1 MEEKKSKKIK
11 DLTGA
16 GVKSFKAG
24 GNRVTP
30 SNDFIP
36 FNKEEIHHS
45 IPERFEAIVEKYP
58 DQIAVKTGGRSVTY
72 DVLNKKANRAAHCIL
87 NSYDD
92 RYALS
97 EDEKRRYGRQLKL
110 HDWGIEAQ
118 EKLKSATVFAAGAG
132 GSGSPLIQQLALC
145 GVGIIIICDYD
156 TVELSNLNRQVLH
169 DESRIGMNKALS
181 AQMTVNRINPHV
193 RVIAYT
199 EKITADNVYR
209 LVGDAAIIFDN
220 VDDIETKFVLS
231 QCAVHNNIPHILSSM
246 IDMDAYAAIF
256 LPPYGP
262 CFHCLYDR
270 NIINEIEEIRK
281 IRDERDKNYE
291 KFSNPVAS
299 PALFLAAGFA
309 ANEALKIILGIG
321 KPSYNKF
328 FLFDQ
333 RGVKSIIDTMGYK
346 QITYPF
352 SRHFKET
359 CKKQGFDW
367 DEGPLRPRDGIV
379 KELTVEPDPQC
390 PLCKENGHGQERIV
404 VEKRPVP
411 AVEAVEEKHRR
422 AAALLFEHGMDMIA
436 GIMGVLK
443 TCMLYVPLDASYP
456 VDRLSYILEDSDV
469 RVIITNHENIQLAE
483 TLRNYVNKNIA
494 IVNINEI
501 PANASTDNP
510 RISIDPG
517 DLAYILYT
525 SGSTGKPKGVMQN
538 HCNVLHHARVYT
550 NALHIHAGDK
560 LTLFSSYS
568 FDAAKM
574 DIYGALLNGAVLYPY
589 NIKQEDH
596 LQQMPFWLRV
606 EGITIYHSIP
616 MVYRYF
622 TGLLEEM
629 ETGGFPRL
637 RMIVLGGEAVFTKDV
652 DHYKK
657 YFSGH
662 CLFVNGLGPTEST
675 VALQY
680 FIDKETGITRESVP
694 VGYPVED
701 TEVILLTEH
710 NQEAGVLGVGEI
722 VFKSEHLALGY
733 WKNPELT
740 AEKFCIDKSFS
751 GGAGGRFFKKAPLL
765 YKTGDLGR
773 RLPDGAIE
781 FVGRSDFQVKI
792 RGYRVE
798 PGEIESKLDL
808 VNGIKK
814 SVVVC
819 RQDNNSENFLAAYY
833 TVTGEKEI
841 DDNYLITILKET
853 LPDYM
858 IPTVFFSLPEF
869 PLLATGKIDRK
880 TLAQQDIA
888 HLIRRGELE
897 APANETEIRLLSLW
911 KEVLKRDTIGVNEN
925 FFVLGGNSIKAIL
938 LVSRISKELNVKI
951 SLVEIFKRPF
961 IKELAK
967 YVANEKKYIYQEI
980 IPVEKRDYYPLSS
993 AQQRLFFSSRFE
1005 NGGIRFNIPVALR
1018 VRGPLDI
1025 QRYKSI
1031 IDALIQRHETLRT
1044 SFHLLDDQP
1053 VQWIQ
1058 DIVEF
1063 EIERLVVSRGDLV
1076 WSPILM
1082 NFIRPFDLAK
1092 APLFRVGLFSVSG
1105 DEHYLLC
1112 DVHHIIFDGTSMDIL
1127 VQDFTLLYR
1136 KETVIP
1142 LNIQYK
1148 DFVMWQNNLFQS
1160 GLIKKEE
1167 EHWLN
1172 LYSDVIVGEGE
1183 IPRINL
1189 PTDYP
1194 RPREMSYEG
1203 DNYRFSLDSDISR
1216 RLKEMAAAEN
1226 VSLFMLV
1233 LAMYNVF
1240 LSKLS
1245 GQDDIISA
1253 VVTAGRNHPD
1263 AEKVIGVFINM
1274 LALRNQPGKEKSFA
1288 VFLEEVKQTTMAAFE
1303 NQDYPFEILVEKL
1316 PGSREADRHPLMDVG
1331 FTLQNTG
1338 MGMEQSYRDETSEL
1352 QLVSL
1357 KSERKSARNDLN
1369 LEGFDILDRLELEFQ
1384 YRTKLF
1390 KKQTVISFAR
1400 YFESLITR
1408 VLENPGRQIG
1418 DIELLTEAEREFLLV
1433 ELNDTRKKYPEDK
1446 TVFQLLEEQVAR
1458 VPGKIAVRS
1467 TIELQNIYDQ
1477 LKPED
1482 IEVELSYEELNERAN
1497 QLAHQLREKGVG
1509 PDSIVGLM
1517 VQHPLKKVIGIWGIM
1532 KSGGAYLPID
1542 PLYPPSVIKDIFSDS
1557 RALLTVSE
1565 TAFAESLAGIN
1576 TDMSIIFIDD
1586 IDEENSLENPQPVNC
1601 MSHLAYIIY
1610 TSGTTGKAK
1619 GTAVEHKG
1627 IANYA
1632 RWRVEYFNFT
1642 GEDVTLQP
1650 LTYSFDSFC
1659 ANFYP
1664 SFLCGGELVMVP
1676 DNRRLAF
1683 DYIVT
1688 LIREYRVTTICFAP
1702 GLYNV
1707 LLGEAREGDL
1717 ESLRLVVLAGEASG
1731 PALIKESREKA
1742 PHIRL
1747 ANEYGPSEASVAATC
1762 YPKIQETSTS
1772 IVGQPLANVAVYILD
1787 DTLKPVLPGAVGEI
1801 CIGGTGVA
1809 RGYLNKPEL
1818 TAEKF
1823 ITKSFCGGGRGAVF
1837 SKKAPLLYKTGDLG
1851 RWLLNEN
1858 KTGNIEFLGRKDH
1871 QVKIRG
1877 HRIELEQVEAL
1888 LGKHQAI
1895 KEVLVDVK
1903 GKEDNRYICAYV
1915 VPRDPGSF
1923 YPAAI
1928 KEYLEVRLPYYMVP
1942 SHIVP
1947 LETFPLTPNG
1957 KINRKAL
1964 PNQELT
1970 GASQYMAPQNKTEE
1984 QLVQLWSEVL
1994 NLEPG
1999 AIGIDANFFDLGG
2012 HSLRATMLVSR
2023 IQKEMDV
2030 NVQFTDFFESPTIRG
2045 LARLLQTR
2053 PVVPAR
2059 EFSIEPAARKEYY
2072 FVSSTQKRLYLLQQ
2086 MDPGNTG
2093 YNNIQPV
2100 LLEGTPDKEKL
2111 TAAFKMLI
2119 KRHESLR
2126 TSFEMIKGE
2135 PVQRVHKDVPFTIDY
2150 FEPRDYYHGPGSLEI
2165 EALIRDFRKP
2175 FDLARAP
2182 LFRVRL
2188 GQLQEK
2194 EFLLLLEIHHIIA
2207 DIISFGIFVRDFTT
2221 LYSDGQLPQLKLHY
2235 KDFSEWENSAEG
2247 MEELKKQ
2254 ETFWLKEFHKEIPP
2268 LNLPLDFPR
2277 PEKRHFEGHSLS
2289 FTLASEEC
2297 GALKKLARGEGV
2309 TLFMLILAIF
2319 NVFLAKISGQEEIIV
2334 GAPIAARI
2342 HPDLNQIIGMFANT
2356 LALLNCPMAEK
2367 TFPEFLADVKKRTLE
2382 AFENQEFPFEQLVN
2396 QAAIHRE
2403 PGRNPLFDVM
2413 FNFRGADTIDET
2425 PAAAI
2430 SGIKLTLQAFESDKS
2445 KFDMTLY
2452 VQDNGDV
2459 LHFIFAYSTQLFKK
2473 ETIET
2478 FAGYFKRIVT
2488 GVLENSGQKIAD
2500 IEIMTREKIEKM
2512 GALFSEALEDE

>member
-16 GVKSFKAG
+16 GLKSFKAE
-24 GNRVTP
+24 GNRVSP
-30 SNDFIP
+30 NNDFIP
-36 FNKEEIHHS
+36 FNKEEIRQS
-45 IPERFEAIVEKYP
+45 IPERFESIVEKYP
-58 DQIAVKTGGRSVTY
+58 DQIAVKTGDRRRSVTY
-72 DVLNKKANRAAHCIL
+72 DALNQKANRAAHCIL

-110 HDWGIEAQ
+110 HGWGIEAQ

-145 GVGIIIICDYD
+145 GVGTIIICDYD
-156 TVELSNLNRQVLH
+156 AVELSNLNRQVLH

-193 RVIAYT
+193 RVIAYA
-199 EKITADNVYR
+199 EKITADNVHR

-246 IDMDAYAAIF
+246 IDMDAYAAV
-256 LPPYGP
+256 LHPPHGP
-262 CFHCLYDR
+262 CFHCLYDK
-270 NIINEIEEIRK
+270 NIINEIEEIRTM
-281 IRDERDKNYE
+281 RNGVEKNYE

-309 ANEALKIILGIG
+309 VNEALKIILGLG

-333 RGVKSIIDTMGYK
+333 RGVKNISDTMGYR

-367 DEGPLRPRDGIV
+367 DEGGADRFV
-379 KELTVEPDPQC
+379 EELTVEPDPQC
-390 PLCKENGHGQERIV
+390 PLCKENGRGRQRIA
-404 VEKRPVP
+404 VEKRPVQVVK
-411 AVEAVEEKHRR
+411 AAEEKHQH
-422 AAALLFEHGMDMIA
+422 AAALLFEHDMDMIT

-443 TCMLYVPLDASYP
+443 TGMLYVPLDASYP
-456 VDRLSYILEDSDV
+456 ADRLSFILEDSGA
-469 RVIITNHENIQLAE
+469 RVIVTNHENLPLAE
-483 TLRNYVNKNIA
+483 TLRNNVNKNIA
-494 IVNINEI
+494 IVNISEI
-501 PANASTDNP
+501 PANVSTDNP
-510 RISIDPG
+510 RIPIDPG
-517 DLAYILYT
+517 ALAYILYT

-538 HCNVLHHARVYT
+538 HCNVLHHCRVYT

-574 DIYGALLNGAVLYPY
+574 DIYGALLKGAVLYPY
-589 NIKQEDH
+589 NIKKENH
-596 LQQMPFWLRV
+596 LLQLPSWLRA

-616 MVYRYF
+616 TVYRYF
-622 TGLLEEM
+622 TGLLEGAGG
-629 ETGGFPRL
+629 ETDGFPGL
-637 RMIVLGGEAVFTKDV
+637 RMIVLGGEAVYKKDV
-652 DHYKK
+652 DQYKK
-657 YFSGH
+657 YFSEH

-675 VALQY
+675 IALQY
-680 FIDKETGITRESVP
+680 FIDKQTGISREAVP

-701 TEVILLTEH
+701 TEVSLLTEH
-710 NQEAGVLGVGEI
+710 NREAGVLGVGEI
-722 VFKSEHLALGY
+722 VFKSRRLALGY

-740 AEKFCIDKSFS
+740 AEKFNRSDRTHETYITF
-751 GGAGGRFFKKAPLL
+751 
-765 YKTGDLGR
+765 KTGDLGR

-781 FVGRSDFQVKI
+781 FVGRGDFQVKI
-792 RGYRVE
+792 SGYRVE
-798 PGEIESKLDL
+798 PGEIESKLDRAP
-808 VNGIKK
+808 GIKK

-819 RQDNNSENFLAAYY
+819 KTTNNGENFLTAYY
-833 TVTGEKEI
+833 TVTGHKEI
-841 DDNYLITILKET
+841 DEKNLVAFLKET

-858 IPTVFFSLPEF
+858 IPTVFFSLAEF
-869 PLLATGKIDRK
+869 PLTATGKIDRK
-880 TLAQQDIA
+880 TLAQQDIS
-888 HLIRRGELE
+888 HLLPRGQLE
-897 APANETEIRLLSLW
+897 APGNETEMHLLKLW
-911 KEVLKRDTIGVNEN
+911 EEVLKQDAIGVNEN

-951 SLVEIFKRPF
+951 SLVEIFKHPTV
-961 IKELAK
+961 KELAK
-967 YVANEKKYIYQEI
+967 YVGNEKKYIYQEI

-993 AQQRLFFSSRFE
+993 AQQRLFLSSRFE
-1005 NGGIRFNIPVALR
+1005 NGGTRFNIPVALR
-1018 VRGPLDI
+1018 IRGPLDI

-1031 IDALIQRHETLRT
+1031 IDVLIQRHETLRT
-1044 SFHLLDDQP
+1044 SFHLLDEQP
-1053 VQWIQ
+1053 VQRIQ
-1058 DIVEF
+1058 DRVEF
-1063 EIERLVVSRGDLV
+1063 EIERLEVGRGDATLSV

-1105 DEHYLLC
+1105 DEHYLVC

-1127 VQDFTLLYR
+1127 VQDFILLHR
-1136 KETVIP
+1136 KETAIP

-1148 DFVMWQNNLFQS
+1148 DFAMWQNNLFQS
-1160 GLIKKEE
+1160 RLIKKEE

-1172 LYSDVIVGEGE
+1172 LYSDVIAGEGE
-1183 IPRINL
+1183 IPRMNL

-1203 DNYRFSLDSDISR
+1203 DNYRFSLDRDISGS
-1216 RLKEMAAAEN
+1216 LKEMAAEKN

-1253 VVTAGRNHPD
+1253 AVTAGRNHPD

-1274 LALRNQPGKEKSFA
+1274 LALRNQPDKEKSFA
-1288 VFLEEVKQTTMAAFE
+1288 FFLEELKQTTMAAFE

-1316 PGSREADRHPLMDVG
+1316 PGSREAGRYPLVDVG

-1369 LEGFDILDRLELEFQ
+1369 LEGFEIPDHLEFEFQ
-1384 YRTKLF
+1384 YRTTLF
-1390 KKQTVISFAR
+1390 KKQTVIRFAR
-1400 YFESLITR
+1400 YFETLIAR

-1433 ELNDTRKKYPEDK
+1433 ELNDTRKKYPGDK
-1446 TVFQLLEEQVAR
+1446 TVFQLLEEQVVR

-1482 IEVELSYEELNERAN
+1482 IEVDLSYEELNERAN
-1497 QLAHQLREKGVG
+1497 QLAHLLREKGVG

-1517 VQHPLKKVIGIWGIM
+1517 VQHPLEKVIGIWGVM
-1532 KSGGAYLPID
+1532 KSGGAYLPVD

-1557 RALLTVSE
+1557 RATLTVSE
-1565 TAFAESLAGIN
+1565 TALAETLAGIN
-1576 TDMSIIFIDD
+1576 TGMSIIFIDD
-1586 IDEENSLENPQPVNC
+1586 IDEEYSLENPQPVNC

-1632 RWRVEYFNFT
+1632 RWRAEYFDFT

-1683 DYIVT
+1683 DYIVA
-1688 LIREYRVTTICFAP
+1688 LIREYRVTAICFAP

-1731 PALIKESREKA
+1731 PALVRESREKA

-1747 ANEYGPSEASVAATC
+1747 ANEYGPTEGSVAATC
-1762 YPKIQETSTS
+1762 HPEIRETGTG
-1772 IVGQPLANVAVYILD
+1772 IVGQPIANVAVYILD
-1787 DTLKPVLPGAVGEI
+1787 DALKPVLPGVVGEI
-1801 CIGGTGVA
+1801 CIGGVGVA

-1818 TAEKF
+1818 NAEKF
-1823 ITKSFCGGGRGAVF
+1823 ITKSFAGVKRELF
-1837 SKKAPLLYKTGDLG
+1837 QKPPLVVYKTGDLG

-1858 KTGNIEFLGRKDH
+1858 KTGHIEFLGRKDH

-1877 HRIELEQVEAL
+1877 HRIELEQVETL
-1888 LGKHQAI
+1888 LREHQAI
-1895 KEVLVDVK
+1895 KEALVDIK

-1928 KEYLEVRLPYYMVP
+1928 KEYLEVRLPYYMAP

-1947 LETFPLTPNG
+1947 LEAFPLTPNG

-1964 PNQELT
+1964 PNPELT
-1970 GASQYMAPQNKTEE
+1970 GSGQYTAPQTKTEE

-2072 FVSSTQKRLYLLQQ
+2072 FVSSTQRRLYLLQQ

-2119 KRHESLR
+2119 KRHEGLR
-2126 TSFEMIKGE
+2126 TAFEMIKGE
-2135 PVQRVHKDVPFTIDY
+2135 PVQRVHEDVPFTIDN
-2150 FEPRDYYHGPGSLEI
+2150 FEPGAYYHGPGSLEI

-2188 GQLQEK
+2188 GQLREK
-2194 EFLLLLEIHHIIA
+2194 EFLLLLEIHHIVS

-2221 LYSDGQLPQLKLHY
+2221 LYGDGQLPQLKLHY
-2235 KDFSEWENSAEG
+2235 KDFSEWQNSAEG
-2247 MEELKKQ
+2247 MAELKKQ
-2254 ETFWLKEFHKEIPP
+2254 EAFWLKEFHREIPP

-2277 PEKRHFEGHSLS
+2277 PEKRLFEGHSLG
-2289 FTLASEEC
+2289 FTLAPEEC
-2297 GALKKLARGEGV
+2297 AALKKLARDEGV

-2319 NVFLAKISGQEEIIV
+2319 NVFLAQISNQEEIIV
-2334 GAPIAARI
+2334 GTPIAARI
-2342 HPDLNQIIGMFANT
+2342 HTDLNHIIGMFANT

-2367 TFPEFLADVKKRTLE
+2367 TFPEFLVDVKRRTLE
-2382 AFENQEFPFEQLVN
+2382 AFENQEFPFEQLVK

-2430 SGIKLTLQAFESDKS
+2430 PGIKLTLQDFDSDKS

-2452 VQDNGDV
+2452 VKDNGDM
-2459 LHFIFAYSTQLFKK
+2459 LYFTFAYSTQLFKK

-2478 FAGYFKRIVT
+2478 FTGYFKRIVT
-2488 GVLENSGQKIAD
+2488 EVLENSGQKIAD
-2500 IEIMTREKIEKM
+2500 IEIMAREKLEKM
-2512 GALFSEALEDE
+2512 GALFSEDLENE